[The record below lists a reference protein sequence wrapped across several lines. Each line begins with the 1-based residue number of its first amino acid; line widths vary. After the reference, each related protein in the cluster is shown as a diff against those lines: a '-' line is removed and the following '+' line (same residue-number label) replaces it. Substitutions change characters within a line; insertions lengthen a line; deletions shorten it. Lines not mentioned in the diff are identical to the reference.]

1 MNLFM
6 KYIILFFS
14 LVGFFFQAEG
24 QTFDPFIQSQVDE
37 LTYDSV
43 YSRLLSFEDL
53 GIKEAGTNA
62 LDETRDWIINLYQQW
77 GYTDIEIDSFY
88 YSQSL
93 VHNII
98 VTKTG
103 TLFPDTYLI
112 VDGHYDTYN
121 GPGVNDNGSGTTVV
135 LEIARMMKNLET
147 EYSIKFIHFTMEE
160 MGLIGS
166 THYVENTVIP
176 ENMDI
181 RLVFNI
187 DEVGGVAGEINN
199 TITCERDEWPP
210 NGNNAASAAFTDTL
224 ASLTEMYSSLNTSIS
239 YAYGSDYVPFMNNGY
254 VVTGFYEYNESPY
267 PHSIN
272 DSLSN
277 LDPDYVFEVTKA
289 SLAASAYFAGISNP
303 ATGIFYLSKNSQNFR
318 IYPNPFSVYF
328 EVENFLDSDLS
339 LKLFDLHG
347 QFIDEVN
354 LSENSTNQI
363 RHLQS
368 KGMYYYIISDESGKL
383 YDSGKLIKL

>member
-1 MNLFM
+1 MQR
-6 KYIILFFS
+6 ILSLLILVFS
-14 LVGFFFQAEG
+14 LVGFFFHTEG
-24 QTFDPFIQSQVDE
+24 QTFDPFIQNHVDE

-43 YSRLLSFEDL
+43 YSRLQSFEDL
-53 GIKEAGTNA
+53 GIKEVGSDA

-77 GYTDIEIDSFY
+77 GYTDIEIDSFNY
-88 YSQSL
+88 GQPM

-103 TLFPDTYLI
+103 TLYPDTYLI

-147 EYSIKFIHFTMEE
+147 AYSIKFIHFTMEE
-160 MGLIGS
+160 MGLVGS

-176 ENMDI
+176 QNLDI

-187 DEVGGVAGEINN
+187 DEVGGVAGEVNN

-224 ASLTEMYSSLNTSIS
+224 ANLTELYTTLNTSIS

-254 VVTGFYEYNESPY
+254 IVTGFYEYNESPY

-272 DSLSN
+272 DSLAN
-277 LDPDYVFEVTKA
+277 LDPEYVYEVTRA
-289 SLAASAYFAGISNP
+289 SLAASMYFSGASEINIGITDFNE
-303 ATGIFYLSKNSQNFR
+303 NSYEFH
-318 IYPNPFSVYF
+318 ITPNPFVSFF
-328 EVENFLDSDLS
+328 EVNNRHPFSCSMEILNIHGEALKKFS
-339 LKLFDLHG
+339 LKPESVTRIIPNMTQGIYLYRILYH
-347 QFIDEVN
+347 DEMLV
-354 LSENSTNQI
+354 
-363 RHLQS
+363 
-368 KGMYYYIISDESGKL
+368 SGKL
-383 YDSGKLIKL
+383 LKK